1 MTGVYKGARY
11 GHKLR
16 LEQCPLL
23 FKNSSGD
30 EVDCRSRR
38 QLSLHE

>member
-1 MTGVYKGARY
+1 MQVARPMTGVYKGARY

-23 FKNSSGD
+23 FSCYGRKAGIQI
-30 EVDCRSRR
+30 RA
-38 QLSLHE
+38 

>member
-23 FKNSSGD
+23 FKVDLLSGP
-30 EVDCRSRR
+30 
-38 QLSLHE
+38 